1 VCIACGNEWPVAD
14 ASRGATADTEIGDDL
29 TRDANGNVL
38 ERGDTV
44 VLVKD
49 LGKGL
54 KKGTKVKN
62 IRLGDYG
69 DGHDIEASI
78 PGLGTYELKSQF
90 LKKV

>member
-1 VCIACGNEWPVAD
+1 MDEV
-14 ASRGATADTEIGDDL
+14 DDS
-29 TRDANGNVL
+29 TRDVNGNIL

-69 DGHDIEASI
+69 DGHDIEANI
-78 PGLGTYELKSQF
+78 AGMGTYALKSQF